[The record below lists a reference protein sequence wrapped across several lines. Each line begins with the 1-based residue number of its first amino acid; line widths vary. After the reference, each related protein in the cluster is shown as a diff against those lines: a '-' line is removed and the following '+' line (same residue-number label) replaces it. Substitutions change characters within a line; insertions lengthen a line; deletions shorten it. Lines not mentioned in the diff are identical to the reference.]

1 MCFVSIFPCKRHIII
16 EEARIATV
24 VVTYTGVIGRDRGER
39 ARNAPHHA
47 HLPRKR
53 SNRDPDA
60 LLLVKPRIPL
70 RLIDLVQLQRRLRV
84 LVREEPEAR
93 DHGRPA
99 PVGRLDREHV
109 DLQRV
114 ARLRALDED
123 GPAHLVELGEDE
135 RGDRFGRGGGCDL
148 PVGRVQAV
156 E

>member
-1 MCFVSIFPCKRHIII
+1 M
-16 EEARIATV
+16 
-24 VVTYTGVIGRDRGER
+24 VTYTCVVWRDRRER
-39 ARNAPHHA
+39 ARNAPHHT

-53 SNRDPDA
+53 PNRDPDA
-60 LLLVKPRIPL
+60 LLLVEPRIPL
-70 RLIDLVQLQRRLRV
+70 RLIDLIQLQRRLRV

-99 PVGRLDREHV
+99 PVRRRDCEHV

-123 GPAHLVELGEDE
+123 GPAHLVELREDE

>member
-1 MCFVSIFPCKRHIII
+1 M
-16 EEARIATV
+16 
-24 VVTYTGVIGRDRGER
+24 VTYTGVVGRDRRER

-60 LLLVKPRIPL
+60 LLLVEPRIPL

-114 ARLRALDED
+114 ARLGALDED

-135 RGDRFGRGGGCDL
+135 RGDRLCGGGWCDL
-148 PVGRVQAV
+148 SV
-156 E
+156 